1 MRAFLTTWRSLVS
14 FYNEMFL
21 LVGASLFW
29 WLAGGFFVGAAALIG
44 YSLFLFEEQWR
55 MGPWLLAPLLA
66 IPAGPATAAL
76 ANVTHRV
83 ARERHV
89 DRSFFTDGLRQY
101 WKRALGVSAVLGVG
115 TMILLINL
123 TFYALQPQ
131 PIIKAIAFLFLILLV
146 YGLSIQI
153 YVFPVL
159 VGMKAPSVIGAVKM
173 AAMMAFANPLFSL
186 IIVIIAGL
194 LTGLSVVLAVLV
206 VLAWPSIMML
216 LGAHSLKLMVELA
229 GGGSEAEHDASDRA
243 A

>member
-29 WLAGGFFVGAAALIG
+29 WLGGGFFVGAAVVLGYPMLLI
-44 YSLFLFEEQWR
+44 E
-55 MGPWLLAPLLA
+55 GPFWLAPLIA

-83 ARERHV
+83 ARELHV

-101 WKRALGVSAVLGVG
+101 WKMALGVSAVLGMV
-115 TMILLINL
+115 TMLLLLNVL
-123 TFYALQPQ
+123 FYASRPE
-131 PIIKAIAFLFLILLV
+131 PIVKGIAFLFIVLLV

-159 VGMKAPSVIGAVKM
+159 VGMKEPSVIGALKM

-186 IIVIIAGL
+186 IIVIVAGL

-206 VLAWPSIMML
+206 VLAWPSVLLL

-229 GGGSEAEHDASDRA
+229 GGTSADGDEAADQT
-243 A
+243 